1 MKIIN
6 PIAKSIAFIGLALLA
21 VNCSDDENDGPE
33 KIPLFT
39 EADKSM
45 IHGDDQ
51 KSWHI
56 AEVVNY
62 YYDPNYDLEITT
74 ECVTDDVYTFTAGKE
89 EVTIDYG
96 DVLCFEDIEDGIFT
110 ADHEFFESNLRTFDM
125 DFGQTLYLH
134 FARGY
139 MNDSGSAMGVTFT
152 HYRLTEL
159 SEDRMVFT
167 KGTEHLGYYKQ
178 ALIFEV
184 IE

>member
-1 MKIIN
+1 MKLMN
-6 PIAKSIAFIGLALLA
+6 PIAKSFAFIGLALLTI
-21 VNCSDDENDGPE
+21 NCSDDDDGPQ

-45 IHGDDQ
+45 IHSDSQ

-56 AEVVNY
+56 AEIINH
-62 YYDPNYDLEITT
+62 YYDPSYELEITLD
-74 ECVTDDVYTFTAGKE
+74 CVTDDIYTFTAGE
-89 EVTIDYG
+89 EAVAIDYG
-96 DVLCFEDIEDGIFT
+96 EVLCFEDIDDGIFT
-110 ADHEFFESNLRTFDM
+110 ADHEFFESNLKTFDM
-125 DFGQTLYLH
+125 EFGQTLYLH

-139 MNDSGSAMGVTFT
+139 INESQTAQGVTFT

-167 KGTEHLGYYKQ
+167 KGTEYLGDYKQ
-178 ALIFEV
+178 ALIFEA